1 MLRRLAAFVLV
12 FVLCSGALAAQTLQM
27 DPTPPS
33 RAQVLSLL
41 TAMGIRETVENSL
54 KNAQQ
59 RIKASAHA
67 AYLKRNP
74 KADAAT
80 LKKLDDVFDST
91 PIFGFDDISEAL
103 VSVYQKNLDASD
115 VQAGIDFYTSATG
128 QRLIHKVNAIIR
140 EANEASQELVQE
152 KLQNYADTLTRK
164 LQAFDQENRPQPST
178 GDPSA
183 PAGSGKP
190 ASGDAKPAPK
200 N

>member
-1 MLRRLAAFVLV
+1 MLRRLATLVLTFVV
-12 FVLCSGALAAQTLQM
+12 CSGALAAQTLQM

-59 RIKASAHA
+59 RIKASAQA

-80 LKKLDDVFDST
+80 LKKLDNVFDGT
-91 PIFGFDDISEAL
+91 PIFGFDDISETL
-103 VSVYQKNLDASD
+103 VSVYQKNLDAAD
-115 VQAGIDFYTSATG
+115 VQAGIDFYTSPAG

-140 EANEASQELVQE
+140 EANEASQALVQE
-152 KLQNYADTLTRK
+152 KLQTYADTLTRK
-164 LQAFDQENRPQPST
+164 LQAFDQETRPQPST

-183 PAGSGKP
+183 PAG
-190 ASGDAKPAPK
+190 GDKAAKPAPK
-200 N
+200 S